1 MMHDDDAE
9 RLKTHF
15 PGPLGGEERR
25 WLEDLRAMLDFVLD
39 NDLSIGLVWDTFGH
53 DYEEIGRA
61 GFDLHK
67 ALASGF
73 WPKTRNFSRRPD

>member
-1 MMHDDDAE
+1 MHHDDAE
-9 RLKTHF
+9 RLKAQF
-15 PGPLGGEERR
+15 AGPLSGEERR
-25 WLEDLRAMLDFVLD
+25 WLEDLRSLLDFVLE

-53 DYEEIGRA
+53 DYEEVGRA

-73 WPKTRNFSRRPD
+73 WPRTRNFSHRGD